1 MLGEDVGSRG
11 RFLLLGNCSCIAL
24 LHAILGVMQN
34 LHSHHP
40 WRLAAAKPPWMGLR
54 RSSTGIPHT
63 LKSAK
68 LLKLGIAGIT
78 QHPLTDTPVPNFDL
92 RSLYQRDGLNIYRN
106 VRWIFA
112 SRKVRLQKIPN
123 ANSLSLIE
131 FYHLPKA
138 ILAAFAR
145 KSPWL

>member
-68 LLKLGIAGIT
+68 LLKLGIA
-78 QHPLTDTPVPNFDL
+78 
-92 RSLYQRDGLNIYRN
+92 
-106 VRWIFA
+106 A
-112 SRKVRLQKIPN
+112 SVLLLFYI
-123 ANSLSLIE
+123 ACISVIALIE
-131 FYHLPKA
+131 SL
-138 ILAAFAR
+138 
-145 KSPWL
+145 